1 MNIAVRAPL
10 LSVAWL
16 AVAAV
21 FSACATP
28 AADRQ
33 IRERIAS
40 IRSSILAERAEGIV
54 EFGTPDW
61 RFVSADDKAFDRAAY
76 LQRVEKLFAGIEIE
90 SLETQVERVDERG
103 ARAEVEL
110 VQIMVRRETDAAG
123 ERARWEVRY
132 RESQEWVKTA
142 TRGWLVARV
151 KVYAS
156 QREKLPL
163 E

>member
-10 LSVAWL
+10 LLVALL
-16 AVAAV
+16 AVAAF
-21 FSACATP
+21 FSGCETP
-28 AADRQ
+28 AADAQ
-33 IRERIAS
+33 IRARIAS
-40 IRSSILAERAEGIV
+40 IREAILAERAAGIV

-61 RFVSADDKAFDRAAY
+61 RFVAADGQAFDRAAY
-76 LQRVEKLFAGIEIE
+76 LERVEKLFAGIEIE
-90 SLETQVERVDERG
+90 SLETRVERVDERG

-123 ERARWEVRY
+123 ERARWKVRY
-132 RESQEWVKTA
+132 REQQEWVMTA

-151 KVYAS
+151 KVYSS

>member
-10 LSVAWL
+10 PFVAFLAAL
-16 AVAAV
+16 AVL
-21 FSACATP
+21 SGCATP
-28 AADRQ
+28 HADRQ

-40 IRSSILAERAEGIV
+40 IREAILAERAAGIV

-90 SLETQVERVDERG
+90 SLETRVERVDERG

-123 ERARWEVRY
+123 ERARWKVRY
-132 RESQEWVKTA
+132 RESQEWVKSA

-151 KVYAS
+151 KVYSS